1 MESNK
6 NDDGKLK
13 EMLQELV
20 NKNWVLYVNGKNDGS
35 IGDFKDNGVLHYFKL
50 NSSHVDIGTW

>member
-1 MESNK
+1 
-6 NDDGKLK
+6 
-13 EMLQELV
+13 MLQELV